1 MGTLKIKGQ
10 TSGSVSLKAPDTGS
24 DAILT
29 LPGTTGELLP
39 LAGGKILQIV
49 RATDSTRR
57 DTTSTSFVD
66 ASISVTITPQINT
79 SAIIVVWAAHV
90 ACEGNANLDARIRL
104 VITDNSNNTLSGVQD
119 VRVGTGTAA
128 SAASYFITQYVTLVG
143 YATPAT
149 TSATTYKVR
158 FANFA
163 VPVSVRNDLAT
174 GQLYAIEVSA

>member
-49 RATDSTRR
+49 RATDSTERS
-57 DTTSTSFVD
+57 TTSTSATDVTGM
-66 ASISVTITPQINT
+66 SVTITPQKSD
-79 SAIIVVWAAHV
+79 SAIIIASIFYAQVT
-90 ACEGNANLDARIRL
+90 GTSGDRG
-104 VITDNSNNTLSGVQD
+104 VIFILADSSNNELSGGELLQLRADAVLST
-119 VRVGTGTAA
+119 R
-128 SAASYFITQYVTLVG
+128 SYLNIWG

-149 TSATTYKVR
+149 TSAVTYKLR
-158 FANFA
+158 FA
-163 VPVSVRNDLAT
+163 VITGSTGSVRNDVTT
-174 GQLYAIEVSA
+174 GQMYAIEVSA

>member
-49 RATDSTRR
+49 RETDTTQRQ
-57 DTTSTSFVD
+57 TTSTSYVD
-66 ASISVTITPQINT
+66 ASISVTITPQKSNSAVILIWSFNIGHFST
-79 SAIIVVWAAHV
+79 SNYAFTA
-90 ACEGNANLDARIRL
+90 
-104 VITDNSNNTLSGVQD
+104 ITDSSNNVISGSESVIGSNTTTDFYVYNTL
-119 VRVGTGTAA
+119 
-128 SAASYFITQYVTLVG
+128 IG

-149 TSATTYKVR
+149 TSPVTYKGR
-158 FANFA
+158 FR
-163 VPVSVRNDLAT
+163 VSSSGTININEGGSRT